1 MIPDQSSSHQV
12 LPTFTLDRSA
22 RPAHPRLEPSS
33 RPSSCSCLLQVIV
46 IKIIILFP
54 SDRPQNHQNDHH
66 CIPSFSRLYNVGAD
80 PVTIILLTVFLVLS
94 VLPYQ
99 VGFCSFNNF
108 LHHKGKAYYA
118 HYFAV

>member
-33 RPSSCSCLLQVIV
+33 RPSSCSCFLQVIV
-46 IKIIILFP
+46 NKVVIIFLSLYRP
-54 SDRPQNHQNDHH
+54 SDRQQNHQNDHH

-99 VGFCSFNNF
+99 VPF
-108 LHHKGKAYYA
+108 
-118 HYFAV
+118 